1 MRTDYVQMID
11 SDSGSLC
18 RRPIPPSNPEQDPA
32 KYSNDEQAPTAGP
45 HGNQATNTNGHQAPQ
60 HNQGDYGSH
69 SSQQNG
75 AAHGAQ
81 HEQHPPFMS
90 PPYRGIPGYYTYGGY
105 PGVPYD
111 SADAD
116 QYLYQYNYNGLHPY
130 WRNTYR
136 SDDYDEQW
144 DESQ

>member
-1 MRTDYVQMID
+1 MTM
-11 SDSGSLC
+11 LC

-32 KYSNDEQAPTAGP
+32 TSSYDQQAPTSGP
-45 HGNQATNTNGHQAPQ
+45 HGNPVTNGNGHQAPQ
-60 HNQGDYGSH
+60 QNQGDAGSH

-75 AAHGAQ
+75 AQ
-81 HEQHPPFMS
+81 HEQRAPFV
-90 PPYRGIPGYYTYGGY
+90 PPYRGVPGYYMYGGY

-111 SADAD
+111 SADPD

-136 SDDYDEQW
+136 SDEYDEQW